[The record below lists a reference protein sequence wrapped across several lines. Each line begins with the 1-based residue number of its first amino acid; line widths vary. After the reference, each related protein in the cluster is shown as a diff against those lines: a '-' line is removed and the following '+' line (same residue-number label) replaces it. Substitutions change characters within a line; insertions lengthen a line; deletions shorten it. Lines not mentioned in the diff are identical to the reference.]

1 MQVRLQASAGPARAR
16 RTGRPRP
23 CMPQQ
28 DSVTLQPW
36 LEAYAGPAR
45 TLRTGRPGPCR
56 PRKKS
61 VSWQPQ
67 LEIAAGASR
76 VLLHGLLGPDRLAHS
91 AAAARCLCR
100 GGSKTAERSTRPRQ
114 TSSGSVAPR
123 RRLEVAAGAAGS
135 RRNGLPGPGGF
146 RAASPVVA
154 ARGRCRVNVG
164 YAGHVYPARTDLV
177 ASRRRLEVAA
187 GAAPGRRTGRP
198 GPCGRRAT
206 RSFGGGGWGP
216 WQERL
221 GLAGPVVPAPSDSV
235 ASRRWLEV
243 AAVAAGARR
252 NGLPGSGGLRPPRS
266 LPWRL
271 LGVAAGVAGARR
283 NGLPGSGGPR
293 PPRSLRGGG

>member
-1 MQVRLQASAGPARAR
+1 MRLQASAGPARAR
-16 RTGRPRP
+16 RTGRPGP

-177 ASRRRLEVAA
+177 ASKRRRLEVAA

-206 RSFGGGGWGP
+206 RSFGGGGWVP
-216 WQERL
+216 WQDRL
-221 GLAGPVVPAPSDSV
+221 GFAGPVVPA
-235 ASRRWLEV
+235 RR
-243 AAVAAGARR
+243 ARATR
-252 NGLPGSGGLRPPRS
+252 PFRGNG
-266 LPWRL
+266 WRL
-271 LGVAAGVAGARR
+271 V
-283 NGLPGSGGPR
+283 
-293 PPRSLRGGG
+293 

>member
-1 MQVRLQASAGPARAR
+1 MRLQASAGPARAR
-16 RTGRPRP
+16 RTGRPGP

-123 RRLEVAAGAAGS
+123 RRLEVAAGAACDP
-135 RRNGLPGPGGF
+135 RPGLPRFGLSWPLWLWGGALQL
-146 RAASPVVA
+146 RS
-154 ARGRCRVNVG
+154 CQ
-164 YAGHVYPARTDLV
+164 
-177 ASRRRLEVAA
+177 RRRCNFV
-187 GAAPGRRTGRP
+187 P
-198 GPCGRRAT
+198 
-206 RSFGGGGWGP
+206 
-216 WQERL
+216 
-221 GLAGPVVPAPSDSV
+221 PVT
-235 ASRRWLEV
+235 SR
-243 AAVAAGARR
+243 
-252 NGLPGSGGLRPPRS
+252 
-266 LPWRL
+266 
-271 LGVAAGVAGARR
+271 
-283 NGLPGSGGPR
+283 
-293 PPRSLRGGG
+293 

>member
-1 MQVRLQASAGPARAR
+1 
-16 RTGRPRP
+16 
-23 CMPQQ
+23 MPQQ

-252 NGLPGSGGLRPPRS
+252 NGLPGPGGHRP
-266 LPWRL
+266 
-271 LGVAAGVAGARR
+271 A
-283 NGLPGSGGPR
+283 
-293 PPRSLRGGG
+293 RSLRGGGG

>member
-1 MQVRLQASAGPARAR
+1 
-16 RTGRPRP
+16 
-23 CMPQQ
+23 MPQQ

-177 ASRRRLEVAA
+177 APRRRLEASA

-198 GPCGRRAT
+198 G
-206 RSFGGGGWGP
+206 RSVHAQDSVSLQP
-216 WQERL
+216 RL
-221 GLAGPVVPAPSDSV
+221 EASAGPARALRNGRPGPCVPKKDSV
-235 ASRRWLEV
+235 TQQQWLE
-243 AAVAAGARR
+243 ASAGPARALR
-252 NGLPGSGGLRPPRS
+252 NGRPGP
-266 LPWRL
+266 
-271 LGVAAGVAGARR
+271 
-283 NGLPGSGGPR
+283 
-293 PPRSLRGGG
+293 